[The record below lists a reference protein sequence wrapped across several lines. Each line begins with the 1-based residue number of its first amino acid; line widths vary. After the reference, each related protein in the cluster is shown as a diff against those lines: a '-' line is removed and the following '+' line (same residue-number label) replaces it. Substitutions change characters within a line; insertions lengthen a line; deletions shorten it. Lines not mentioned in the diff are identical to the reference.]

1 MIGKKVS
8 EMVLDGWMG
17 QFYQWNGDV
26 KQLLDGVRT
35 ALNTMAENW
44 SPEEKQACLEET
56 PATFQYS
63 GTLLKLIS
71 G

>member
-8 EMVLDGWMG
+8 EMALDGWMG
-17 QFYQWNGDV
+17 EFYQWNGDV
-26 KQLLDGVRT
+26 KQLLEGVRT
-35 ALNTMAENW
+35 ALNAMAENW

-56 PATFQYS
+56 PSTFHYS